1 MTGQNDTVF
10 TFLAEGNNFVT
21 EYSNKL
27 EEIYSYDET
36 EITDF
41 LVPQTVN
48 GDTDLEVLQ
57 REKLVTLRKSLCQTL
72 CVAFP
77 QYGVYELY
85 DRRKLILL
93 AKDILYLGNSIR
105 NVNIDKRL
113 KKTFKNYDDLGN
125 GSQSDETIH
134 PDTPVIGAE
143 DVAVSCIA
151 LRDSVL
157 TLNNLVTDLKKEISD
172 LKSYVVKLE
181 VQINKDPQTQTPTEP
196 PTDDR
201 TVTETEGVNSG
212 GANINNNIVQERDET
227 GPGTNNSRATPGVS
241 NNEGNY
247 QLPREQ
253 RRKVLCGSA
262 ASSSEPNTIV
272 RGTSDETHDFRAA
285 ANVTTRLSSI
295 YIGNT
300 LPSTTTDNIRNH
312 LQTIGLGGEVSDIQE
327 LRSRDFTKKSF
338 CVTFDNVTA
347 ENKSYE
353 VKWPRDVVVR
363 PYRTYQKQ
371 AKRGKSPVNKGQGQ
385 SNKHSAPRGQTYS
398 TDTSNKWQ

>member
-72 CVAFP
+72 CVAFL

-143 DVAVSCIA
+143 DVAVSFIA

-172 LKSYVVKLE
+172 LKSHVVKLE

-196 PTDDR
+196 PTGLV
-201 TVTETEGVNSG
+201 TVLSQKLKGSTLGV
-212 GANINNNIVQERDET
+212 QT
-227 GPGTNNSRATPGVS
+227 
-241 NNEGNY
+241 
-247 QLPREQ
+247 
-253 RRKVLCGSA
+253 
-262 ASSSEPNTIV
+262 
-272 RGTSDETHDFRAA
+272 
-285 ANVTTRLSSI
+285 
-295 YIGNT
+295 
-300 LPSTTTDNIRNH
+300 STTT
-312 LQTIGLGGEVSDIQE
+312 LY
-327 LRSRDFTKKSF
+327 K
-338 CVTFDNVTA
+338 NVTRRVQGLTIPERPQVYPIMRA
-347 ENKSYE
+347 ITNYHENSG
-353 VKWPRDVVVR
+353 VKFSMVQLHHQVNPILLCVEHLMR
-363 PYRTYQKQ
+363 PT
-371 AKRGKSPVNKGQGQ
+371 
-385 SNKHSAPRGQTYS
+385 
-398 TDTSNKWQ
+398 TSVQQLT